1 MERIRKRK
9 GKRKR
14 KKNRKRK
21 RKRKMISK
29 TGIGDYR
36 SVITPLFGSQVP
48 AGGDM
53 HGACTFTGILTLQS
67 RFCGWDPGKVL
78 D

>member
-1 MERIRKRK
+1 MVWERIGKRK
-9 GKRKR
+9 GKRKG

-21 RKRKMISK
+21 RKKKRKMISK

-48 AGGDM
+48 AGGHM
-53 HGACTFTGILTLQS
+53 HSTYTFTGI
-67 RFCGWDPGKVL
+67 
-78 D
+78 

>member
-1 MERIRKRK
+1 MQINKEKEKKKERKRN
-9 GKRKR
+9 GKTSWLGL
-14 KKNRKRK
+14 

-48 AGGDM
+48 AGGCM
-53 HGACTFTGILTLQS
+53 HSTYTFTG
-67 RFCGWDPGKVL
+67 V
-78 D
+78 

>member
-1 MERIRKRK
+1 MVRERIRKRK
-9 GKRKR
+9 GKR

-53 HGACTFTGILTLQS
+53 HRTCTFTG
-67 RFCGWDPGKVL
+67 V
-78 D
+78 